1 MNMLRSIKKLLND
14 CGILVYNFPSH
25 INYTKIAELCVAQCK
40 HHLPN
45 IPVMSVG
52 QPIKG
57 VDQHH
62 DLAVPQNNKRVFGHQ
77 SKTWHNLARH
87 QSLSI
92 SPWHRTVVID
102 ADYLVMTD
110 QLMKLF
116 ASDQPLLMHR
126 EWYDITN
133 DTVNTI
139 PVGKSAIDMLWA
151 TVLKFDKTP
160 DVTEFFT
167 LWQRVI
173 ENYGYY
179 AKLYQFSPYVIRND
193 FAVSIAV
200 KQLMNWGSIDHCV
213 IPWNIHT
220 TRDTVSVNTVNDDAI
235 TLSDAKSEFTVQF
248 DCHVLNKESLA
259 DAC

>member
-1 MNMLRSIKKLLND
+1 MKKLLND

-25 INYTKIAELCVAQCK
+25 IDYSKIAQRCVQQCK
-40 HHLPN
+40 LHLPH
-45 IPVMSVG
+45 IPVMTVG
-52 QPIKG
+52 EPVDG
-57 VDQHH
+57 ADQHYNIS
-62 DLAVPQNNKRVFGHQ
+62 LPNPNKRVFGTQ

-87 QSLSI
+87 FSLKI

-102 ADYLVMTD
+102 SDYMVMTD
-110 QLMKLF
+110 QLQKLF
-116 ASDQPLLMHR
+116 DSDQQILMHR

-151 TVLKFDKTP
+151 TVLKFDRTP
-160 DVTEFFT
+160 DVTEFFA
-167 LWQRVI
+167 LWQRAI
-173 ENYGYY
+173 KNYGYY
-179 AKLYQFSPYVIRND
+179 AKLYAFSPYVIRND
-193 FAVSIAV
+193 FAVSIAL

-220 TRDTVSVNTVNDDAI
+220 TRDTVSVDTINDDSI
-235 TLSDAKSEFTVQF
+235 TLSDAKSKFTVAF